1 MEEERT
7 VTKWRKE
14 MHMKYWSQNI
24 KRTEETIGRHV
35 NGNND
40 DEYHLDG
47 DFLFVPQDASASLI

>member
-1 MEEERT
+1 
-7 VTKWRKE
+7 